1 MFFDFRIPSGRTPVR
16 VDDTY
21 GCLSRPTCVDF
32 MSKEVPRT
40 FPRTSVGFMGASF
53 LRLGHAALTMAED
66 AIQISK
72 RGQELLP
79 SDPQTSL
86 VVAALLDPEPRATTR
101 ERIVLGV
108 DVRGRRA
115 LHAKECAQQV
125 PAVLLG
131 ERRCPAARETHCT

>member
-1 MFFDFRIPSGRTPVR
+1 MFHASIACRVSVFHHSKMFLDFRVPSGRTPVR

-32 MSKEVPRT
+32 TFKEVPRT

-66 AIQISK
+66 AIHISK

-79 SDPQTSL
+79 SDRSL
-86 VVAALLDPEPRATTR
+86 V
-101 ERIVLGV
+101 
-108 DVRGRRA
+108 
-115 LHAKECAQQV
+115 
-125 PAVLLG
+125 
-131 ERRCPAARETHCT
+131 